1 MTVCRIEVLP
11 KGTRASQADFLGTFL
26 HTLHPNFRSS
36 TIPGPPRPL
45 NYPQLSQSFPNLKY
59 FQDPHLGMQA
69 SEKWSIRMNVL
80 AECCSVLVS
89 ALTDIGLVMI
99 PMIWLLLLSKVLTP
113 FSGNALL

>member
-1 MTVCRIEVLP
+1 
-11 KGTRASQADFLGTFL
+11 
-26 HTLHPNFRSS
+26 
-36 TIPGPPRPL
+36 
-45 NYPQLSQSFPNLKY
+45 
-59 FQDPHLGMQA
+59 MQA

-99 PMIWLLLLSKVLTP
+99 PMIWLLLLSKVLAP